1 MKKIIIFF
9 SVLTFLFSNSFF
21 IKTSELDTITRLNQF
36 CHFGINNPY
45 PFTST
50 YDMTMLGADSYIN
63 WSVDPEPLEPQN
75 YEHIK
80 VIRTKGGTDYVADPT
95 YPNMIANLPS
105 QIALFPGAIWIV
117 GNEPDTTYGNQ
128 DKLVPEL
135 YAQRFLEI
143 SSIIRS
149 HDPEALIGFAPIVQ
163 PSPARIYYLERAITE
178 MNRLLE
184 GMELQ
189 IADTFDLWTIH
200 SFLLNEVNYDW
211 GTGLP
216 TGVLL
221 EELDNNPPLILDY
234 RNDTHSIALFS
245 ELITNFRQWVFNQG
259 LGDKP
264 LWITEYGSL
273 MPNYIVPD
281 LETIEYMHETF
292 DFLLSSKNPV
302 TGYDQ
307 DDGRLV
313 QKWFWYSLNESISTF
328 GGTLYDRNLSKETD
342 IGINF
347 RQYIPDEMMIQ
358 QKPPDLLPIAI
369 ESIFPIRFSPG
380 GNFVDYLVTI
390 RVRNNVS
397 ADHSSNFLISLYDAE
412 NSLLGTA
419 SGSTMRCA
427 GDGFGTL
434 NVTGITPG
442 SELFDLKIVVESE
455 SLADIN
461 PTNNEL
467 IISDGTSFIGV
478 PELLFLPALFK

>member
-1 MKKIIIFF
+1 
-9 SVLTFLFSNSFF
+9 
-21 IKTSELDTITRLNQF
+21 
-36 CHFGINNPY
+36 
-45 PFTST
+45 
-50 YDMTMLGADSYIN
+50 
-63 WSVDPEPLEPQN
+63 
-75 YEHIK
+75 
-80 VIRTKGGTDYVADPT
+80 
-95 YPNMIANLPS
+95 
-105 QIALFPGAIWIV
+105 
-117 GNEPDTTYGNQ
+117 
-128 DKLVPEL
+128 
-135 YAQRFLEI
+135 
-143 SSIIRS
+143 
-149 HDPEALIGFAPIVQ
+149 
-163 PSPARIYYLERAITE
+163 
-178 MNRLLE
+178 
-184 GMELQ
+184 
-189 IADTFDLWTIH
+189 
-200 SFLLNEVNYDW
+200 
-211 GTGLP
+211 
-216 TGVLL
+216 
-221 EELDNNPPLILDY
+221 
-234 RNDTHSIALFS
+234 
-245 ELITNFRQWVFNQG
+245 
-259 LGDKP
+259 
-264 LWITEYGSL
+264 